1 MKKLIIL
8 CILALC
14 LTACSKSKENQA
26 AKTKTVDLG
35 ETTQEEN
42 ADDADN
48 PKDSDKKADSK
59 DKKKADSKD
68 KKNKADNKDDA
79 QNDGSKDDDSNKD
92 KKKADK
98 AKPDNKA
105 KKDADK
111 PENTNKDEGSKDDV
125 QKDDAKPKKDVKEKD
140 SPDAQAAD
148 EGFDFSDDAPDV
160 GNAAA
165 EEPAVVKDEK
175 PAPPKR
181 PRPARSPKPKTGLNI
196 ENYINIRELR
206 EQTGYSGA
214 LSESWLLGQYDDK
227 YSSARLATENN
238 DELGFSIQIWK
249 PGNESAAQ
257 KRFSDL
263 YTQSFGGQKIKS
275 VATDAFVSHH
285 HKIQEVGFY
294 EKNKRATVL
303 LSCSDNICTQEQ
315 LKSIAQIIQRRL

>member
-14 LTACSKSKENQA
+14 LTACSKSKENPA
-26 AKTKTVDLG
+26 AKNKTVDLG
-35 ETTQEEN
+35 ETTQEES
-42 ADDADN
+42 ADN
-48 PKDSDKKADSK
+48 DDSKKDGDKKDDSK
-59 DKKKADSKD
+59 DKKKADSPDKN
-68 KKNKADNKDDA
+68 KKNKAAKKGDA
-79 QNDGSKDDDSNKD
+79 DNDGSAKNDDSK

-98 AKPDNKA
+98 PNPDDKA

-111 PENTNKDEGSKDDV
+111 KDDGSKDDV

-140 SPDAQAAD
+140 ADAQAAD
-148 EGFDFSDDAPDV
+148 EGFDFSNEEPDA
-160 GNAAA
+160 GNAADVK
-165 EEPAVVKDEK
+165 EPAVVKDEK
-175 PAPPKR
+175 PAPPKQ
-181 PRPARSPKPKTGLNI
+181 PRPVRSPKPKTGLNI

-214 LSESWLLGQYDDK
+214 LSESWLLGQYDDR